1 MRFVHSSS
9 LQILHSQFQREGI
22 GSKFIKFLGSFG
34 ICCGRRF
41 KKLKAREKA
50 EANPSTKE
58 KAQPLKNNKRKSSH
72 KQFTTKKKREDSAAS
87 LLPEE
92 FKRRIIKK
100 SGRTW
105 PDQII
110 CIYKNTLSSS
120 DVMEIYSRLAM
131 PLKKMEH
138 VEFLKDNEKAL
149 LEQKGAIQV
158 PLIFEGKNSPSEITL
173 NFKHWNS
180 AKQYVLNHGWN
191 EIVEKDKLKRAKQF
205 IKSSKQWLI
214 TTSLFV
220 KSRQMHAISM
230 SIREKEFSL

>member
-1 MRFVHSSS
+1 
-9 LQILHSQFQREGI
+9 
-22 GSKFIKFLGSFG
+22 
-34 ICCGRRF
+34 
-41 KKLKAREKA
+41 
-50 EANPSTKE
+50 
-58 KAQPLKNNKRKSSH
+58 
-72 KQFTTKKKREDSAAS
+72 
-87 LLPEE
+87 
-92 FKRRIIKK
+92 
-100 SGRTW
+100 
-105 PDQII
+105 
-110 CIYKNTLSSS
+110 
-120 DVMEIYSRLAM
+120 
-131 PLKKMEH
+131 MEH

-205 IKSSKQWLI
+205 MFGHSETPKKALHGTCQTINKSSKQWLI
-214 TTSLFV
+214 TTSLCV